1 MVDVLHVIDSL
12 GEGGAEH
19 NLLSILR
26 RLPADRFRNHIAW
39 LHDRENLIE
48 AVRPHVASLIPL
60 HAPRSKLGLLSAAA
74 TLASWMEEHRPHVVN
89 AQLLMA
95 HLVARMA
102 ARTAGV
108 PQVTTWQNVVFD
120 TTGLGNFGGS
130 AGLRSLLLAFDSQT
144 AGYDRAFIAV
154 SEHVARRWVEVLG
167 VPRERVTVIP
177 NAVDPERY
185 RQCPPAELE
194 RARAAL
200 GLPPGAEILLSVGRL
215 LKTKGHLESIA
226 AMRMVLQQ
234 RPNAYLLIAGSGP
247 HEDELRA
254 AAEPLAGHVR
264 LLGQRRDLPSLY
276 GIADGFL
283 FATHTEGLSL
293 ALVELISAG
302 LPGAISDIPPNREV
316 ADGLPTIRFFP
327 VGDADQIAA
336 AVLATLE
343 GGSALK
349 ESARELKEQVASR
362 FLPDILAGRVAA
374 VLEHAANGHN
384 GGPTRSR

>member
-19 NLLSILR
+19 NLLYILR

-39 LHDRENLIE
+39 LHDRVNLVE
-48 AVRPHVASLIPL
+48 AMRPHAASLIPL
-60 HAPRSKLGLLSAAA
+60 NAPRSKLGLLSAAA
-74 TLASWMEEHRPHVVN
+74 TLASWMERHRPHVVN

-102 ARTAGV
+102 ARAAGV

-120 TTGLGNFGGS
+120 TTSLGNFGGS
-130 AGLRSLLLAFDSQT
+130 DGLRSLLLSLDSQT

-154 SEHVARRWVEVLG
+154 SEHVARRWVEMLG

-185 RQCPPAELE
+185 RECRPEELE
-194 RARAAL
+194 RTRAAL
-200 GLPPGAEILLSVGRL
+200 GLPRDAEILLSVGRL
-215 LKTKGHLESIA
+215 VQSKGHMESIA
-226 AMRMVLQQ
+226 AMRRVLKT
-234 RPNAYLLIAGSGP
+234 RPNAHLLIAGSGP
-247 HEDELRA
+247 QEGELRA
-254 AAEPLAGHVR
+254 AAEGLDGHVR
-264 LLGQRRDLPSLY
+264 LLGQRRDLPCLY

-316 ADGLPTIRFFP
+316 AEGLPSIRFFP
-327 VGDADQIAA
+327 VGDRRKIADAA
-336 AVLATLE
+336 LATLE
-343 GGSALK
+343 GGKALK
-349 ESARELKEQVASR
+349 EQARSWKHRVGAR
-362 FLPDILAGRVAA
+362 FLPDVLATRVAA
-374 VLEHAANGHN
+374 VLEHAANG
-384 GGPTRSR
+384 SAS